1 MIEAIKRIG
10 EYAVEGN
17 LTPET
22 FLEYICKKL
31 PETTNKKDKI
41 FKQHVV
47 ILNFNTNN
55 KKIEIDVEEINAGG
69 SDSGKKYLWVGNFKG
84 NKPQINIT
92 SNRVET
98 ILTKSLPLMKEKVD
112 GNLKK
117 DIQTVID
124 LFFNKKDYKEKKKT
138 ESKYYIKAEVFDFSG
153 QILDDLKEIENKLA
167 LANTKKEIEKV
178 IKDFTGNIEKNLLNL
193 NNLSTDRVSLY
204 TIRIDNQLVSQNKEY
219 TQMIFEEKIENLFDE
234 KGDYKDYYQKGL
246 CSICGNDSLPST
258 SNTTNLEFKF
268 YMTDKIGFSSNLDG
282 IFTKNYN
289 ICKNC
294 YQYLIIAEN
303 VIDINL
309 STRIGGLNTYIIPHF
324 IHKVG
329 KIDIEDFSK
338 YLTYSTSSVIA
349 LDSLKKFQ
357 NELERFRE
365 YEAKKTNFIINY
377 LFYHHPPGSSEFK
390 ILKLIKDVPPS
401 RLDFIRRI
409 EEDIFNLVYNKYES
423 NNNFNIYLEK
433 IWYSIPVKREK
444 KIGYSG
450 VSRYLDLI
458 DDIFSHKNV
467 DYNFLIN
474 QFTEVIRIIKFERE
488 GYNIR
493 INEDF
498 NTKILQLNF
507 LLLFF
512 KKLGILRGLNM
523 SEINKIT
530 ISEIEYIFPKEIFEY
545 WKDIEIYGDDCK
557 KALFMLGYLI
567 GEIGY
572 AQSDSGHKKKPIL
585 NKINF
590 QGMGKEK
597 IIRLTDDV
605 LEKLRQYDILQYNET
620 TYSTL
625 KLIID
630 RYIAK
635 WNLSNQENVFYTL
648 SGYAFSNYSGFKR
661 YMNGIKEV
669 IMQKENEIQTAKE
682 NKKDV
687 AEQEFTLNEIK
698 NLFYEKKEY
707 KLANDALKNLKIL

>member
-10 EYAVEGN
+10 EYTVDGN
-17 LTPET
+17 LNPET
-22 FLEYICKKL
+22 FLEYICQKL
-31 PETTNKKDKI
+31 PETTIKKEKT

-47 ILNFNTNN
+47 ILNFNTNK
-55 KKIEIDVEEINAGG
+55 KKIEINVEEINAGG

-84 NKPQINIT
+84 NKPQLNIT
-92 SNRVET
+92 SNRVEN
-98 ILTKSLPLMKEKVD
+98 ILTKSLPLVKERAD

-117 DIQTVID
+117 DIRTVID
-124 LFFNKKDYKEKKKT
+124 LFFIKKDYKEKKKI
-138 ESKYYIKAEVFDFSG
+138 ESKNYIKPEVFDFSG
-153 QILDDLKEIENKLA
+153 PILDELKEIETKLA
-167 LANTKKEIEKV
+167 LANTKKEIEEL
-178 IKDFTGNIEKNLLNL
+178 IDGFTGNIEKNLLDL
-193 NNLSTDRVSLY
+193 KNLSTDRVSLY
-204 TIRIDNQLVSQNKEY
+204 TIAIDNQLVSQNKEY
-219 TQMIFEEKIENLFDE
+219 TKMIFKEKIENLFDE
-234 KGDYKDYYQKGL
+234 KGDYKDNYQKGL
-246 CSICGNDSLPST
+246 CSICGNDDLPST

-303 VIDINL
+303 IIDTNL

-329 KIDIEDFSK
+329 KINIEDFSK

-357 NELERFRE
+357 NELERFKE
-365 YEAKKTNFIINY
+365 YEAKKNNFIINY

-409 EEDIFNLVYNKYES
+409 EEDIFNLVSNKYE
-423 NNNFNIYLEK
+423 NNNFNIYLET
-433 IWYSIPVKREK
+433 IWYSIPIKKEK
-444 KIGYSG
+444 KGGYSG

-458 DDIFSHKNV
+458 DDIFSNKNV

-512 KKLGILRGLNM
+512 KKLGIMRGSNM
-523 SEINKIT
+523 SEMSKIT
-530 ISEIEYIFPKEIFEY
+530 ISGIEYIFPKDIFEY

-590 QGMGKEK
+590 QGMGKE
-597 IIRLTDDV
+597 
-605 LEKLRQYDILQYNET
+605 
-620 TYSTL
+620 
-625 KLIID
+625 
-630 RYIAK
+630 
-635 WNLSNQENVFYTL
+635 
-648 SGYAFSNYSGFKR
+648 
-661 YMNGIKEV
+661 
-669 IMQKENEIQTAKE
+669 
-682 NKKDV
+682 
-687 AEQEFTLNEIK
+687 
-698 NLFYEKKEY
+698 
-707 KLANDALKNLKIL
+707 

>member
-10 EYAVEGN
+10 EYTVDGN
-17 LTPET
+17 LNPET
-22 FLEYICKKL
+22 FLEYICQKL
-31 PETTNKKDKI
+31 PEMTIKKDKT

-47 ILNFNTNN
+47 ILNFNINK
-55 KKIEIDVEEINAGG
+55 KKIEINVEEINAGG

-84 NKPQINIT
+84 NKPQLNIT

-98 ILTKSLPLMKEKVD
+98 ILTKSLPLLKDRVE
-112 GNLKK
+112 GNLKN

-138 ESKYYIKAEVFDFSG
+138 EYYIKPEVFDFSG
-153 QILDDLKEIENKLA
+153 KFLDKLKEIENKLV
-167 LANTKKEIEKV
+167 LANTKKEIEEL
-178 IKDFTGNIEKNLLNL
+178 IEDFTGNVEKNLLDL
-193 NNLSTDRVSLY
+193 TNLSTETVSLY
-204 TIRIDNQLVSQNKEY
+204 TIGINNNLVSQNKEY
-219 TQMIFEEKIENLFDE
+219 TKMIFEEKIENLFDE
-234 KGDYKDYYQKGL
+234 KGDYKAYFQKGV
-246 CSICGNDSLPST
+246 CSICDNDGLPST

-303 VIDINL
+303 VIHTNL
-309 STRIGGLNTYIIPHF
+309 NTRIGGLNTYIIPYF
-324 IHKVG
+324 IHKVD

-338 YLTYSTSSVIA
+338 YLAYSTSSVIS

-357 NELERFRE
+357 NKLERFRE
-365 YEAKKTNFIINY
+365 YEAKKNNFIINY
-377 LFYHHPPGSSEFK
+377 LFYHHPKGSSEFK

-401 RLDFIRRI
+401 RLDLIRQI
-409 EEDIFNLVYNKYES
+409 EEDIFNLVYTKYEG

-433 IWYSIPVKREK
+433 IWYSIPIK
-444 KIGYSG
+444 KERKGGYSG

-458 DDIFSHKNV
+458 DDIFSNKNV

-488 GYNIR
+488 GYNIW

-498 NTKILQLNF
+498 NAKILQLNF

-512 KKLGILRGLNM
+512 KKLGIIRGSNM
-523 SEINKIT
+523 SEMSKIT
-530 ISEIEYIFPKEIFEY
+530 INGIEYIFPKEIFEY
-545 WKDIEIYGDDCK
+545 WKDIEIYEDDCK

-648 SGYAFSNYSGFKR
+648 SGYAFSNYSGIKR
-661 YMNGIKEV
+661 YMNGIKEG
-669 IMQKENEIQTAKE
+669 IIQKETEIQTAKD
-682 NKKDV
+682 NKKDI
-687 AEQEFTLNEIK
+687 AEKERTLNEIK